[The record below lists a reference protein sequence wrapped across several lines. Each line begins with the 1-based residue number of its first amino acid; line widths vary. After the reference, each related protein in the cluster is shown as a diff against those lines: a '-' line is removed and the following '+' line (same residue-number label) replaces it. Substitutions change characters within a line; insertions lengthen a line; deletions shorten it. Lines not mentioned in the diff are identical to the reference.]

1 MELKNRGVTYASAVL
16 FGVLLLYIFGCTI
29 VSVDI
34 LFEYSLFNQVVVLV
48 AGTVVSLL
56 LWLLFHSASGRSK
69 AAAAAP
75 AYGIP
80 TWEKLLVAAAMT
92 CGMACRVLAI
102 ASAPVLTNTG
112 GQRYYDMAVT
122 MAQSAL
128 FSEGS
133 SYGSFLGSSP
143 HSYLYLRALTLS
155 FSFLGIK
162 IQNAYYLNML
172 LQIGTAYFVY
182 RIGRALAGQAG
193 GMAALLLT
201 LLLPAQVFA
210 CRLIDPVLLGHFLL
224 FAFIFSYFYLRMYY
238 KRKPRKP
245 AHVAFVYVCCGLLG
259 GAALL
264 ATRLSLYYG
273 LLMLAGLLA
282 FRGPEKKKASSKAG
296 LQDALWFQGLCYG
309 AGFLS
314 SVVVT
319 LALFGAAMSKGLMEM
334 LVSFFGSYVPDFS
347 VVRYSGFGAWLLM
360 KLGYLQDRFSFWNEA
375 VLFADGY
382 LLLASIAIFCVVL
395 IWAAGGIVHL
405 CRGRGQGTALLMWF
419 LLADVICSILYVEHT
434 AASLPASDEF
444 ASASGFLIDYAITGT
459 FAPELFLLLA
469 ACSMGL
475 MFRGLPVVME
485 QAVTPEGF
493 TVIDPD
499 SLEDA
504 AEEESGREEKT
515 EQRKVKL
522 LDNPLPLPKKHVP
535 KVMDFDVKEPD
546 QTEASSDDDF
556 DFDID
561 ADDDFDI

>member
-1 MELKNRGVTYASAVL
+1 MELKNRGVTYAGAVL

-29 VSVDI
+29 LSVDI
-34 LFEYSLFNQVVVLV
+34 LFEYSLFNQVVVLI
-48 AGTVVSLL
+48 AGAVVSLL

-69 AAAAAP
+69 AAAVTS

-133 SYGSFLGSSP
+133 SYGSFIGSSP

-224 FAFIFSYFYLRMYY
+224 FAFLFSYFYLRMYY

-245 AHVAFVYVCCGLLG
+245 AHVAFVYVCCGLICGMAFLS
-259 GAALL
+259 
-264 ATRLSLYYG
+264 TRLALYYG

-282 FRGPEKKKASSKAG
+282 FRGSEQKNAASGG

-309 AGFLS
+309 AGFLLTF
-314 SVVVT
+314 VT
-319 LALFGAAMSKGLMEM
+319 AMALQGAAMSKSLLEM
-334 LVSFFGSYVPDFS
+334 LAGFFGSYVPDFS

-395 IWAAGGIVHL
+395 IWAAGVIVHL
-405 CRGRGQGTALLMWF
+405 CKGRGQGTALLMW
-419 LLADVICSILYVEHT
+419 LLSADVICSILYVEHT
-434 AASLPASDEF
+434 AASLPTSDEF

-469 ACSMGL
+469 ACGMGL
-475 MFRGLPVVME
+475 MFHGFPAVIE
-485 QAVTPEGF
+485 PAVTPEGF

-504 AEEESGREEKT
+504 PEEVGGREEKT

-535 KVMDFDVKEPD
+535 KVMDFDVKEPEE
-546 QTEASSDDDF
+546 TKASSEDDF

>member
-29 VSVDI
+29 LSVDI
-34 LFEYSLFNQVVVLV
+34 LFEYSLFNQVVVLI
-48 AGTVVSLL
+48 AGAVVSLL
-56 LWLLFHSASGRSK
+56 LWLLFHSAAGRSK
-69 AAAAAP
+69 AAAVAP

-133 SYGSFLGSSP
+133 SYGSFLASSP

-224 FAFIFSYFYLRMYY
+224 FAFLFSYFYLRMYY

-245 AHVAFVYVCCGLLG
+245 AHVAFVYVCCGLICGMAFLS
-259 GAALL
+259 
-264 ATRLSLYYG
+264 TRLALYYG

-282 FRGPEKKKASSKAG
+282 FRGPEKKNAVSGG
-296 LQDALWFQGLCYG
+296 LQDAIWFQGLCYG
-309 AGFLS
+309 AGFLLTF
-314 SVVVT
+314 VT
-319 LALFGAAMSKGLMEM
+319 AMALQGAAMSKSLLEM
-334 LVSFFGSYVPDFS
+334 LAGFFGAYVPDFS

-395 IWAAGGIVHL
+395 IWAAGVIVHL
-405 CRGRGQGTALLMWF
+405 CKRRGQGTALLMW
-419 LLADVICSILYVEHT
+419 LLSADVICSILYVEHT

-469 ACSMGL
+469 ACGMGL
-475 MFRGLPVVME
+475 MFHGVPAVIE
-485 QAVTPEGF
+485 PAVTPEGF

-504 AEEESGREEKT
+504 PEEESGKEEKT

-535 KVMDFDVKEPD
+535 KVMDFDVKEPEE
-546 QTEASSDDDF
+546 TKASSEDDF
-556 DFDID
+556 DFDTD